1 MREVIESFEVVGL
14 PLRTSNREA
23 ARTIPAHWEA
33 AAAAGLVGVPGPEAY
48 AVYTDYE
55 TPFDVVSSAYTLII
69 GRRGEAIGPGRDD
82 LVVARIPASARD
94 VVVVSDSRP
103 ESIVEAWAGIWARQD
118 LPRDYRADYEC
129 YAPDGSVRL
138 SVGVLP
144 AA

>member
-33 AAAAGLVGVPGPEAY
+33 AAAAGLVGVPGAEAY

-69 GRRGEAIGPGRDD
+69 GQRGAVIDSGRDD

>member
-1 MREVIESFEVVGL
+1 MGSCENLLSLSRSLGCRCG
-14 PLRTSNREA
+14 PQT
-23 ARTIPAHWEA
+23 
-33 AAAAGLVGVPGPEAY
+33 PGTETY

-55 TPFDVVSSAYTLII
+55 TPFDVAGGAYTLII

>member
-1 MREVIESFEVVGL
+1 M
-14 PLRTSNREA
+14 
-23 ARTIPAHWEA
+23 
-33 AAAAGLVGVPGPEAY
+33 PGTEAY

-118 LPRDYRADYEC
+118 LPRDYRADVIYLSPPHNRL
-129 YAPDGSVRL
+129 PDRAFVISTKGTWNKALRVRYC
-138 SVGVLP
+138 V
-144 AA
+144 A

>member
-33 AAAAGLVGVPGPEAY
+33 AAAAGLVGVPGTEAY

-69 GRRGEAIGPGRDD
+69 GQRGAVIDSGRDD
-82 LVVARIPASARD
+82 LVVARIRASTRD

>member
-1 MREVIESFEVVGL
+1 MRELIESFEVVGL

-33 AAAAGLVGVPGPEAY
+33 AAAAGLVGAPGTETY

-55 TPFDVVSSAYTLII
+55 TPFDVAGGAYTLII
-69 GRRGEAIGPGRDD
+69 GRRGEASGPGRDD
-82 LVVARIPASARD
+82 LVVAR
-94 VVVVSDSRP
+94 
-103 ESIVEAWAGIWARQD
+103 IVEAWAGIWARQD

>member
-1 MREVIESFEVVGL
+1 VTLWPRSVPPGT
-14 PLRTSNREA
+14 RG
-23 ARTIPAHWEA
+23 PA
-33 AAAAGLVGVPGPEAY
+33 L
-48 AVYTDYE
+48 
-55 TPFDVVSSAYTLII
+55 
-69 GRRGEAIGPGRDD
+69 GRRGEAIGPGRDY

-118 LPRDYRADYEC
+118 LPRDYRADYEY
-129 YAPDGSVRL
+129 YAPDGSVHL